1 MQNCTEKSDTIPS
14 LHQASTGPG
23 MLRALASSSIR
34 PRMLHETCIKNLPS
48 RDAPCTCK
56 HKVHLFRN
64 SRLACKL
71 YCLHLAFSAQH
82 WLLESIVN
90 STVHRKGPQ
99 LLKSCVVFHSCPER
113 LVGHLFHHSYWT
125 FSSSLTCHIK

>member
-1 MQNCTEKSDTIPS
+1 MYTESRNPNSAK
-14 LHQASTGPG
+14 LHREVRYYTFSTPG
-23 MLRALASSSIR
+23 Q
-34 PRMLHETCIKNLPS
+34 HWS
-48 RDAPCTCK
+48 RDAPCTCIKQHPSRDAPLTCK
-56 HKVHLFRN
+56 HRIRLFRN

-82 WLLESIVN
+82 WLLEIIVN